1 MATGLAS
8 LSMRLFGKPHYRR
21 GGNIM
26 LYTADWYWKY
36 ALLSL
41 AGWLLLFGIL
51 VLLTKDM
58 SSDAYLLTN
67 YMGPDAY
74 PFDLSSRF
82 STP

>member
-1 MATGLAS
+1 M
-8 LSMRLFGKPHYRR
+8 
-21 GGNIM
+21 
-26 LYTADWYWKY
+26 DWYWRY

-58 SSDAYLLTN
+58 SPDAYLRTS
-67 YMGPDAY
+67 YMSPDAY
-74 PFDLSSRF
+74 PFDMSNRF

>member
-1 MATGLAS
+1 MQ
-8 LSMRLFGKPHYRR
+8 
-21 GGNIM
+21 
-26 LYTADWYWKY
+26 YTADWYWKY

-41 AGWLLLFGIL
+41 TGWLLLFSIL

-58 SSDAYLLTN
+58 SPDTYLLTN

-74 PFDLSSRF
+74 PFDLSSRY

>member
-1 MATGLAS
+1 MQPVIVS
-8 LSMRLFGKPHYRR
+8 VRLIGKRHYRR

-26 LYTADWYWKY
+26 QYTADWYWKY

-41 AGWLLLFGIL
+41 TGWLLLFSIL

-58 SSDAYLLTN
+58 SPDTYLLTN

-82 STP
+82 SRP

>member
-1 MATGLAS
+1 
-8 LSMRLFGKPHYRR
+8 MR
-21 GGNIM
+21 
-26 LYTADWYWKY
+26 YTRAFYWKY

-58 SSDAYLLTN
+58 SPEAYLD
-67 YMGPDAY
+67 MAPDAY
-74 PFDLSSRF
+74 PFDLSNRF

>member
-1 MATGLAS
+1 V
-8 LSMRLFGKPHYRR
+8 RLIGKPHYRR

-26 LYTADWYWKY
+26 QSTADWYWKY

-58 SSDAYLLTN
+58 SPDAYLLTN
-67 YMGPDAY
+67 YMSPDAY

-82 STP
+82 SKP

>member
-1 MATGLAS
+1 M
-8 LSMRLFGKPHYRR
+8 FGKPHDRK
-21 GGNIM
+21 GGRLM
-26 LYTADWYWKY
+26 QYTADWYWKY

-41 AGWLLLFGIL
+41 AGWLLFFCIL

-58 SSDAYLLTN
+58 SPDTYLLTN

-74 PFDLSSRF
+74 PFDLSSRY